1 MFAEMLSNS
10 EQIIFIEAIDQ
21 NFESD
26 TEFDIINDESD
37 QNLEEM
43 NAKFCEKLEEKVYE
57 EEDISTENE
66 SCNSS
71 FYNKKNNKKNYLM
84 MKDYIKMNQMIQD
97 CFEIESF
104 INEYSINDCSY
115 NIWPYNSK
123 AFIPHFF

>member
-43 NAKFCEKLEEKVYE
+43 NAKFCEKLEEKAYE

-84 MKDYIKMNQMIQD
+84 MKDYIKMNQMSKNNINNFISELFNKFKSQVELIS
-97 CFEIESF
+97 EI
-104 INEYSINDCSY
+104 
-115 NIWPYNSK
+115 K
-123 AFIPHFF
+123 AIFKTKDL

>member
-84 MKDYIKMNQMIQD
+84 MKDYIKMNQMSKNNINTFISELFNKLKSQVELIS
-97 CFEIESF
+97 EI
-104 INEYSINDCSY
+104 
-115 NIWPYNSK
+115 K
-123 AFIPHFF
+123 AIFKTKDL

>member
-84 MKDYIKMNQMIQD
+84 MKDYIKMNQMSKSNINTFISELFNKLKSQVELIS
-97 CFEIESF
+97 EI
-104 INEYSINDCSY
+104 
-115 NIWPYNSK
+115 K
-123 AFIPHFF
+123 AIFKTKDL

>member
-71 FYNKKNNKKNYLM
+71 FYNKKNNKKNFLM
-84 MKDYIKMNQMIQD
+84 MKDYIKMNQMSKNNINTFISELFNKLKSQVELIS
-97 CFEIESF
+97 EI
-104 INEYSINDCSY
+104 
-115 NIWPYNSK
+115 K
-123 AFIPHFF
+123 AIFKTKDL

>member
-1 MFAEMLSNS
+1 MLSNS

-84 MKDYIKMNQMIQD
+84 MKDYIKMNQMSKNNINTFISELFNKLKSQVELIS
-97 CFEIESF
+97 EI
-104 INEYSINDCSY
+104 
-115 NIWPYNSK
+115 K
-123 AFIPHFF
+123 AIFKTKDL

>member
-84 MKDYIKMNQMIQD
+84 MKDYIKMNQMSKNNINNFISELFNKFKSQVELIS
-97 CFEIESF
+97 EI
-104 INEYSINDCSY
+104 
-115 NIWPYNSK
+115 K
-123 AFIPHFF
+123 AIFKTKDL

>member
-84 MKDYIKMNQMIQD
+84 MKDYIKMNQMSKNNINNFISELFNKFKSQVKLIS
-97 CFEIESF
+97 EI
-104 INEYSINDCSY
+104 
-115 NIWPYNSK
+115 K
-123 AFIPHFF
+123 AIFKTKDL